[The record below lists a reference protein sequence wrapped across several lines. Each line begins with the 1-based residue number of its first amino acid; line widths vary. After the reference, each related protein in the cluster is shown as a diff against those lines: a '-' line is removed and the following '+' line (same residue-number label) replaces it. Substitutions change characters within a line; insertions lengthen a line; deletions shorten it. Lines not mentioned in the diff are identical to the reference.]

1 MYLFG
6 GDFSFHGIYVCIVEY
21 YVYVRMRLV
30 SVEINSKKKR
40 CWVTNKCEVYKTL
53 MLLLSIS
60 FVVGFTVYSC

>member
-1 MYLFG
+1 
-6 GDFSFHGIYVCIVEY
+6 
-21 YVYVRMRLV
+21 MRLV

-60 FVVGFTVYSC
+60 FIVGFTVYSC